1 MAKGRTRAGIR
12 TEIPIKDAYLGQI
25 NVHRFAGAHSE
36 PEHHL
41 SPKPLWPDQRG
52 SIDSHRSPTYK
63 FYVFEDHCELIRK
76 TDPDQFQNPRIA
88 LWPPGT
94 HVPDRDEDNE
104 PLGHEKRYWLE
115 QERFSIQSAELIEL
129 NRGTFHRAVRQKLL
143 YGDRIDQLRELQEPY
158 LKIKCYRKS
167 LKRTFQVNM
176 VLLYDFV
183 LEDWSRFVAE
193 EDLAYLEDVRFALLG
208 RR

>member
-1 MAKGRTRAGIR
+1 
-12 TEIPIKDAYLGQI
+12 
-25 NVHRFAGAHSE
+25 
-36 PEHHL
+36 
-41 SPKPLWPDQRG
+41 LWPDQRG